1 MEYAKESYGI
11 FIMRS
16 KWNKVVKQY
25 LQVRLLMKKL
35 IKEIEEKLKDKS
47 IDKYEK
53 VKLKDD
59 LRKYTMTVHPNDI
72 RNYERARR
80 NKTAIS
86 YNNIRL
92 SDYEYIKV
100 IECNYDEVGY
110 KKMDYKTEVRTS
122 NIW

>member
-1 MEYAKESYGI
+1 
-11 FIMRS
+11 
-16 KWNKVVKQY
+16 
-25 LQVRLLMKKL
+25 MKKL
-35 IKEIEEKLKDKS
+35 S
-47 IDKYEK
+47 
-53 VKLKDD
+53 
-59 LRKYTMTVHPNDI
+59 YTMTVHPNDV

-110 KKMDYKTEVRTS
+110 KNMDYKTEVRES